1 MGSTKIS
8 CNPPP
13 LIDPTRA
20 TIAFGDR
27 ALPRLNRELN
37 SDVLITR
44 QQSLKALSSILHDP
58 EYIAGSLKNGIVH
71 SLKTLLTDEDVTVRQ
86 LCVECLFII
95 ASYAIGRTALIE
107 LDMINSV
114 AKLFDDPDV
123 VVRLKA
129 HKTVEMV
136 AESPFGAQAVLDD
149 KLVQTLVEKLA
160 KEETEI
166 VLYILDTL
174 HFCMMVDTVDALSAG
189 AMLTFRNL
197 LKKPNVSICAKAAIC
212 VLDLS
217 VPLAGKERAV
227 EDDVV
232 EPLTRL
238 LLHKSDEVRAKAAG
252 ALTMIAITTPG
263 KFKALH
269 ALDTLVFLTKD
280 QNSEVRT
287 NALKALTCLS
297 EAPRG
302 RKILLNHV
310 EKIQVLTSDP
320 VPAVAKAAS
329 IALQV
334 ICWKP

>member
-1 MGSTKIS
+1 
-8 CNPPP
+8 
-13 LIDPTRA
+13 
-20 TIAFGDR
+20 
-27 ALPRLNRELN
+27 
-37 SDVLITR
+37 
-44 QQSLKALSSILHDP
+44 
-58 EYIAGSLKNGIVH
+58 
-71 SLKTLLTDEDVTVRQ
+71 
-86 LCVECLFII
+86 
-95 ASYAIGRTALIE
+95 
-107 LDMINSV
+107 
-114 AKLFDDPDV
+114 
-123 VVRLKA
+123 
-129 HKTVEMV
+129 
-136 AESPFGAQAVLDD
+136 
-149 KLVQTLVEKLA
+149 
-160 KEETEI
+160 
-166 VLYILDTL
+166 
-174 HFCMMVDTVDALSAG
+174 MMVDTVDALSAG

-212 VLDLS
+212 VLDL
-217 VPLAGKERAV
+217 R
-227 EDDVV
+227 
-232 EPLTRL
+232 
-238 LLHKSDEVRAKAAG
+238 
-252 ALTMIAITTPG
+252 IAITTPG

>member
-1 MGSTKIS
+1 MA
-8 CNPPP
+8 C
-13 LIDPTRA
+13 
-20 TIAFGDR
+20 
-27 ALPRLNRELN
+27 
-37 SDVLITR
+37 
-44 QQSLKALSSILHDP
+44 
-58 EYIAGSLKNGIVH
+58 
-71 SLKTLLTDEDVTVRQ
+71 
-86 LCVECLFII
+86 
-95 ASYAIGRTALIE
+95 
-107 LDMINSV
+107 
-114 AKLFDDPDV
+114 
-123 VVRLKA
+123 
-129 HKTVEMV
+129 
-136 AESPFGAQAVLDD
+136 
-149 KLVQTLVEKLA
+149 
-160 KEETEI
+160 
-166 VLYILDTL
+166 
-174 HFCMMVDTVDALSAG
+174 
-189 AMLTFRNL
+189 
-197 LKKPNVSICAKAAIC
+197 
-212 VLDLS
+212 